1 MPETRYRI
9 VFGEHGDLRFIGHLD
24 LQRAWERTFRR
35 AAIQLVYSAGFKP
48 RPRINIG
55 LALPLGCTSQADLLD
70 AWLTDE
76 LEPAELVRRLQTAA
90 PPGLMVEEAKQ
101 IDGQQPKLQKLIQ
114 SAEFEVPLRPEDT
127 AGLEPRVAQLLTMP
141 QLMRERR
148 GKGYDLRPLIEA
160 LELRPDTRIWMR
172 LVARSGAVGRADE
185 VLQALDLNPDQYIP
199 HRTRLVLSEGS
210 G

>member
-114 SAEFEVPLRPEDT
+114 SAEFEDDAPTHARATREGLRPST
-127 AGLEPRVAQLLTMP
+127 AHRGLGAAPRHPHM
-141 QLMRERR
+141 
-148 GKGYDLRPLIEA
+148 D
-160 LELRPDTRIWMR
+160 
-172 LVARSGAVGRADE
+172 AVGG
-185 VLQALDLNPDQYIP
+185 P
-199 HRTRLVLSEGS
+199 
-210 G
+210 